1 MSGRGIDIVT
11 TARLVGRRPEPGDA
25 DAYVRM
31 YGDPRTPEEWWPSN
45 LRSPDHARATL
56 AKFIDHWQRWG
67 FGLWTVLLP
76 DGEVVG
82 HAGAQYTTVDGRRQ
96 VELGWFIDP
105 GHWRQGYATEMARE
119 AVRVAFDVLGLD
131 DVVAFTVDRNAASRA
146 VMEKL
151 GMTYVRDI
159 EHAGLPHVLYRL
171 GRGVSQPVA
180 GAGETPA

>member
-1 MSGRGIDIVT
+1 MSGGEIDIVN
-11 TARLVGRRPEPGDA
+11 TARLVGRRPEPDDA
-25 DAYVRM
+25 DAYVRI
-31 YGDPRTPEEWWPSN
+31 YGDSRTPEEWWPSS

-56 AKFIDHWQRWG
+56 EKFIHHWQRWG

-76 DGEVVG
+76 DGEIIG
-82 HAGAQYTTVDGRRQ
+82 HAGAQHTTVDGRSE
-96 VELGWFIDP
+96 VELGWFIHP

-119 AVRVAFDVLGLD
+119 GVRVAFDVLGLD

-151 GMTYVRDI
+151 GMTYERDI

-171 GRGVSQPVA
+171 SRGASQPVA
-180 GAGETPA
+180 GETLA

>member
-1 MSGRGIDIVT
+1 MSGKEIDRVT

-25 DAYVRM
+25 DAYVRF
-31 YGDPRTPEEWWPSN
+31 YGDPRIPEEAWPAGM
-45 LRSPDHARATL
+45 RTPDHARANL

-76 DGEVVG
+76 GGEIIG
-82 HAGAQYTTVDGRRQ
+82 HAGAQHTTVDGSRE
-96 VELGWFIDP
+96 VELGWFIHPD
-105 GHWRQGYATEMARE
+105 HWNRGYATEMARE
-119 AVRVAFDVLGLD
+119 AVRVAFDVLALD

-151 GMTYVRDI
+151 GMTYERDI

-171 GRGVSQPVA
+171 TPGRAPL
-180 GAGETPA
+180 P